1 MLVSSFSKQGPF
13 PELVDRL
20 LIEQPHSSTEKA
32 HFQVDSLIP
41 IKPSISEQSLASSL
55 FSAVMDSHLQARKR
69 PKTSNTAPIPTK
81 LRPSTPVAKASSIFP
96 PPRSSAPQLQNLGS
110 SRFLD
115 LPLEVRRLI
124 CTYTLTFSPV
134 IGEFGLEGRCVCVP
148 RSECYTA
155 LLLVCRQLYWE
166 ACLLPFQINWFRIGI
181 GIWPDQ
187 LNTSSL
193 LFSTLRSW
201 QAKELRNVEL
211 IVPERLLRL
220 PFYLGL
226 FISLLGCKYLKI
238 MIEGKLSRHANMDML
253 SKLYGFQSIAP
264 NLEYLRIAFEENE
277 VCGESLKH
285 LEEDLKALLPKVQ
298 IVILRERV
306 WLNERTRH

>member
-1 MLVSSFSKQGPF
+1 M
-13 PELVDRL
+13 
-20 LIEQPHSSTEKA
+20 
-32 HFQVDSLIP
+32 DSLLP
-41 IKPSISEQSLASSL
+41 
-55 FSAVMDSHLQARKR
+55 ARKR
-69 PKTSNTAPIPTK
+69 SKSSSTATNPTK
-81 LRPSTPVAKASSIFP
+81 LPPSTPVAKASSISP
-96 PPRSSAPQLQNLGS
+96 SRSSAPQLQNLGS
-110 SRFLD
+110 SRLLD

-134 IGEFGLEGRCVCVP
+134 SGEFGLEGRCVCVP
-148 RSECYTA
+148 RSECYTS

-166 ACLLPFQINWFRIGI
+166 ACLLPFQINWFRIGV
-181 GIWPDQ
+181 WPDE

-193 LFSTLRSW
+193 LFSTLRPW

-211 IVPERLLRL
+211 IIPKRLLRL
-220 PFYLGL
+220 IFYFGH
-226 FISLLGCKYLKI
+226 FISLLGCKYLRI
-238 MIEGKLSRHANMDML
+238 MIEGNLSRQANMDML

-264 NLEYLRIAFEENE
+264 SLEYLRIAFEENE
-277 VCGESLKH
+277 VCGESLNH